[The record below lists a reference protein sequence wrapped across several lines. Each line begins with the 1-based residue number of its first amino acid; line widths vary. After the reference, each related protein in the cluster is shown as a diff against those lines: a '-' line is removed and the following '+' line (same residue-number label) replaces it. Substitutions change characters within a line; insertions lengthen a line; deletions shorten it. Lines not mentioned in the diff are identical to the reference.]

1 MLYGFLAKIFCHGG
15 QAAQLRFYPMSTNVS
30 FGFTTIVL
38 LATFLV
44 YGSIVHRV
52 VALPFYLAISMVLEF
67 G

>member
-1 MLYGFLAKIFCHGG
+1 
-15 QAAQLRFYPMSTNVS
+15 MSTNVS

-44 YGSIVHRV
+44 YGSIIHRV